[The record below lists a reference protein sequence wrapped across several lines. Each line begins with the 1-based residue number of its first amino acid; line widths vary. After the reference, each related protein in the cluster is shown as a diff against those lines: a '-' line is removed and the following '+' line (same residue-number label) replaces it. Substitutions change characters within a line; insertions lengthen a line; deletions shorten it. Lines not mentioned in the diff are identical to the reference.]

1 MLRLLGSPKIL
12 CDGVTRRDFMHVG
25 GLGAL
30 GLGLSDFLRL
40 KEAQAAPERP
50 SAGFGKAKS
59 CILLFPFGSPAQH
72 ETFDPKP
79 AAPREI
85 QGIMGAIDTSV
96 PGLQIG
102 EGLPKI
108 ARVMD
113 RVTLIRSM
121 THPYPV
127 HGVAYA
133 ITGIANYTPDIE
145 VSPRD
150 PRHWPFIGSVV
161 DYLAEKESA
170 DKAPA
175 MPRNIGLPWLL
186 GSKTNFPPYSGP
198 YGAFLGP
205 AYDPVWTDFEGKGT
219 TLSPPNHERQKHRFH
234 DPFLGITPEGR
245 FSMKSAALGDDMP
258 AERMLSRRTL
268 LDQFDRRRRE
278 ADEQTERRPYDK
290 FREMAFSLLT
300 SSRLRTALEVS
311 SEPAALREAY
321 GMTLF
326 GQGCLAA
333 RRLVEVGSKFVSVFW
348 DLYGEFSNGAWDTHQ
363 YHYPRLEHLLP
374 GLDSAYSALIAD
386 LDARGML
393 DDTLVILMSEHGRT
407 PKLQEDRPGSGR
419 QHWSRVYSAALAGG
433 GVPRGKVVG
442 SSDRLGGDVLD
453 TPVSPKD
460 ILATTYHL
468 LGIDPHGTVR
478 DLQGRPMPIAGH
490 DALVRPEL
498 IA

>member
-1 MLRLLGSPKIL
+1 L
-12 CDGVTRRDFMHVG
+12 CDGITRRDFMQIG
-25 GLGAL
+25 GLGTL
-30 GLGLSDFLRL
+30 GIGLADFFAAQ
-40 KEAQAAPERP
+40 EAQAAVAGQA
-50 SAGFGKAKS
+50 AGFGKAKS
-59 CILLFPFGSPAQH
+59 CILLFPFGSPAQQ

-79 AAPREI
+79 DAPVEI
-85 QGIMGAIDTSV
+85 QGTTKAIDTSV
-96 PGLQIG
+96 PGVQIA

-108 ARVMD
+108 ARIMD
-113 RVTLIRSM
+113 RVTLVRSM

-145 VSPRD
+145 LSPRD

-161 DYLAEKESA
+161 DYLEEQRVR
-170 DKAPA
+170 DHAPA

-186 GSKTNFPPYSGP
+186 GSKTNLAPYSGP

-205 AYDPVWTDFEGKGT
+205 SYDPVWTSFEGRGT
-219 TLSPPNHERQKHRFH
+219 TLSPLNHETQKRQFY

-245 FSMKSAALGDDMP
+245 FSMKSAILGEDMSS
-258 AERMLSRRTL
+258 ERMNSRRTL
-268 LDQFDRRRRE
+268 LEQFDRRRL
-278 ADEQTERRPYDK
+278 AIDAQVERQPYDK

-300 SSRLRTALEVS
+300 SSKLRTALEVAR
-311 SEPAALREAY
+311 EPQALREAY

-333 RRLVEVGSKFVSVFW
+333 RRLIEAGGKFVTVFW

-363 YHYPRLEHLLP
+363 YHYPRLKHLLP
-374 GLDSAYSALIAD
+374 GLDAAYSALIAD

-407 PKLQEDRPGSGR
+407 PNLQEDRPGSGR
-419 QHWSRVYSAALAGG
+419 QHWSRAYSAALAGG

-442 SSDRLGGDVLD
+442 RSDRLGGDVLE

-468 LGIDPHGTVR
+468 LGINPHGTVR

-490 DALVRPEL
+490 EALVRPEL